1 MQFIDVIYVWNAP
14 SLLKLVLFV
23 LSFMVFIV
31 NDAFHADLF
40 CLRYA
45 YVSHFFILQGDYKP
59 TISGVVGNIQF
70 QISISCLAYTL
81 VVHTK
86 AYEFCSHHPF
96 NNLNQQG
103 CWHLVMLVLFV
114 QSISRGFSPW
124 LIIWHVNCTTCHVTM
139 QQQQWR
145 PPSRTTPMW
154 TPLICCTVQIIALSQ
169 IWEGQRQRQGWIW
182 QRQTQGKKQQ
192 INKDK
197 NDKNTK
203 ENNIVRDV
211 THLRQ

>member
-59 TISGVVGNIQF
+59 TISGVVRNIRYKV
-70 QISISCLAYTL
+70 SISGLVYKL

-86 AYEFCSHHPF
+86 TFELCYHHSS

-103 CWHLVMLVLFV
+103 CWHLVILVLFV
-114 QSISRGFSPW
+114 ESSSRAFRPTW
-124 LIIWHVNCTTCHVTM
+124 HIIWHVNCNM
-139 QQQQWR
+139 
-145 PPSRTTPMW
+145 
-154 TPLICCTVQIIALSQ
+154 
-169 IWEGQRQRQGWIW
+169 
-182 QRQTQGKKQQ
+182 
-192 INKDK
+192 
-197 NDKNTK
+197 
-203 ENNIVRDV
+203 
-211 THLRQ
+211 